1 MCSKRTKGKM
11 TAVERLAFLQDRLN
25 RRIMSGDTDVDDLRF
40 DIEQARID
48 ADLEKLK
55 IEGDENA

>member
-1 MCSKRTKGKM
+1 MSSKKPKVKLS
-11 TAVERLAFLQDRLN
+11 AVERLAILQDKLN

-40 DIEQARID
+40 EIEQARID

-55 IEGDENA
+55 IEGDEDA